1 MTSSGLEKRG
11 IFNKRIAL
19 MSLFKENGDVDESKE
34 IKLQRPAIAIS
45 DEEGTGGLIY
55 FNGKKFIQIHK
66 GD

>member
-1 MTSSGLEKRG
+1 
-11 IFNKRIAL
+11 